1 MNASTSWL
9 ALFLTALLSAC
20 ASTPDV
26 AVAACSDQCLS
37 HTDGYEWAQRSNLT
51 DTAACS
57 GYPAAFVEGCRN
69 GVEDFR
75 QLQPSSKGI

>member
-1 MNASTSWL
+1 MTSSRPWL
-9 ALFLTALLSAC
+9 ALGLLALLSAC

-26 AVAACSDQCLS
+26 APLACTDQCQS

-51 DTAACS
+51 DTAACA
-57 GYPAAFVEGCRN
+57 GYPAAFIEGCRD

-75 QLQPSSKGI
+75 MLQPSSKGI